1 MPWWITASWDAVFG
15 NSDWMVW
22 NTFLAL
28 IPLALS
34 IGLFRRRNPARTPLW
49 WLGGLTFVAFLPNAP
64 YVLTDV
70 IHLVTDLRETDSIM
84 VGAMVIVPKY
94 ALFLLVGMQAY
105 ALSMVYLGQ
114 YLQRQGWGRMVIW
127 VEWLLHFLSAIGVY
141 LGRFQRFNSWDLVTQ
156 PHDIVHD
163 AARNLL
169 SVNPLLLTLIAFV
182 WIAGLYL
189 VLKQITLA
197 LMLQQR
203 YLRELRQRSQPLELP
218 E

>member
-1 MPWWITASWDAVFG
+1 MPWWLTASWDAVFG
-15 NSDWMVW
+15 NSTWMVW

-34 IGLFRRRNPARTPLW
+34 IGLFRRRHSTRTPIW
-49 WLGGLTFVAFLPNAP
+49 WLGVVTFVAFLPNAP